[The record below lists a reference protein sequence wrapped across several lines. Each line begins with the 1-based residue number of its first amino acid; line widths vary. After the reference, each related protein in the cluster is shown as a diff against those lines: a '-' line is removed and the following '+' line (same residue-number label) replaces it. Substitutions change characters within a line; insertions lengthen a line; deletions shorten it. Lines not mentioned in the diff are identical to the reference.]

1 MAALELHS
9 NGFSELLGGELPV
22 LIDFYAPWCSYCRRI
37 GPAYDKLAEQYAGR
51 VTLSKVNVDEEPQ
64 LAEQEEIEVLPT
76 MVLYRGGKALG
87 SLVAPESKAMI
98 EAFLE
103 ETLSK

>member
-37 GPAYDKLAEQYAGR
+37 GEPSGKY
-51 VTLSKVNVDEEPQ
+51 SKPSSK
-64 LAEQEEIEVLPT
+64 
-76 MVLYRGGKALG
+76 YRKYCKFKCHTGCKYF
-87 SLVAPESKAMI
+87 K
-98 EAFLE
+98 
-103 ETLSK
+103 